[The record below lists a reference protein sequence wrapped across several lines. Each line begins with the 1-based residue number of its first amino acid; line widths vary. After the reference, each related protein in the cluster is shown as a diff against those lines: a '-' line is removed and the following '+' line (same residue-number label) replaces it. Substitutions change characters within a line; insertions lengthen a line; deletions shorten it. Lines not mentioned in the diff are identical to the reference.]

1 MTNKFIAAT
10 INNSTIYIKVDST
23 IIVLAVDILHDNK
36 YVVKASTIE
45 DWENN
50 IDYGL
55 SYEIDTIEEIETFNN
70 NNKQFKYEK

>member
-23 IIVLAVDILHDNK
+23 IIVLVVDILHDNK

-70 NNKQFKYEK
+70 NNKQFKYEN